1 MNFAFSMLGDNG
13 MADVIQVIE
22 DVKKYDK
29 DADESLITG
38 IFRELG
44 AVVYNRNT
52 RYIDCTDPFDRM
64 QLREHFLKKKL
75 GLQLNDDALNEAIDK
90 TCIIMKDANPRL
102 RATFCYLLVKRFSK
116 EALF

>member
-1 MNFAFSMLGDNG
+1 

-22 DVKKYDK
+22 DIKKYDEN
-29 DADESLITG
+29 ADESLITG

-44 AVVYNRNT
+44 AIVYNRNT

-64 QLREHFLKKKL
+64 QLRENFLKKKL

-90 TCIIMKDANPRL
+90 TCEIMKDADPRL
-102 RATFCYLLVKRFSK
+102 RVTFCYLLVKRFSK